1 MIDTDAASRLILEAE
16 RLTFSKDSLLQVR
29 MPSSTMTSKGQI
41 TVPKTIREALRLETG
56 DRVQF
61 RLREDGV
68 VEMLPETGD
77 LMELFGVLKPHKHK
91 HVSLEDM
98 NRAISRGG
106 SRR

>member
-1 MIDTDAASRLILEAE
+1 MIDAAPLLSSHTN
-16 RLTFSKDSLLQVR
+16 RLTFGKEFSLWVT

-68 VEMLPETGD
+68 VEMLPETTD
-77 LMELFGVLKPHKHK
+77 LMELFGVLKPREHK
-91 HVSLEDM
+91 HVTIEDM
-98 NRAISRGG
+98 NRAIIRAG